1 MEEHQR
7 KLGLFKDLGGEF
19 DDDVAQEMA
28 YRIVE
33 TLLTVSK
40 GRPPNDHNRRGFYP
54 YGRLAGNAHTH
65 QSLSLFRTHTHT
77 HTHTHIHTYRK
88 EVYADHLVH
97 APRTF
102 VFLIIFVAQNLNSR
116 SQDILFAFPFLS
128 IQFVPFVSFFLPTYL
143 PTYLTASAP
152 ACLHTYVTTDRPTCL
167 PAECVASPLSG
178 GTRTPTW

>member
-1 MEEHQR
+1 MSPTIYNTSPTIYNTSPTACHPQYMDPNHPLLSESITVLHTWIHEGTAEEHQR

-65 QSLSLFRTHTHT
+65 QPLSLFRTHTHT
-77 HTHTHIHTYRK
+77 HTRIHT
-88 EVYADHLVH
+88 
-97 APRTF
+97 
-102 VFLIIFVAQNLNSR
+102 
-116 SQDILFAFPFLS
+116 
-128 IQFVPFVSFFLPTYL
+128 
-143 PTYLTASAP
+143 
-152 ACLHTYVTTDRPTCL
+152 
-167 PAECVASPLSG
+167 
-178 GTRTPTW
+178 